1 MTPGWKNELGARENS
16 TPQAHATRYEAL
28 SLGAQYIELAL
39 EQMRGISR
47 DGGCPGG
54 STEAAVMD
62 AMHKGVC
69 AGRLRTEAEFEK
81 AREEEARKGR

>member
-1 MTPGWKNELGARENS
+1 MAANQLGARENQ
-16 TPQAHATRYEAL
+16 TPQAHASRYEAL
-28 SLGAQYIELAL
+28 ELGATYIELAL

-62 AMHKGVC
+62 AMHKGIC

-81 AREEEARKGR
+81 AREEQERQRR